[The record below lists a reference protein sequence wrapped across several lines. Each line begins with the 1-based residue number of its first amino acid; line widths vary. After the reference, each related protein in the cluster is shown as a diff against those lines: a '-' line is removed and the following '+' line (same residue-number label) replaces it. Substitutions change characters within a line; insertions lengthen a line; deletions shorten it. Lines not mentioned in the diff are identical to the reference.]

1 MPNLNIFQ
9 SLNHVHKFELWIIL
23 GIVALVAY
31 CFYELRIFVPGKK

>member
-1 MPNLNIFQ
+1 MPGLNFLD

-31 CFYELRIFVPGKK
+31 CFYELRVFTPKKR